1 MAYTYSKAGVDV
13 KKVNALHKA
22 TDVLLRTTHS
32 RSVLPIY
39 GHYAGLVKVGKEL
52 IAMHT
57 DGVGTKVLVAQALRK
72 YDTVGIDC
80 VAMNVNDII
89 CVGARPVALVDYL
102 ALGREDAKLTRELMK
117 GLVAGAKEAGTSLV
131 GGETAIMGDVIK
143 GVKGCTGFDLAATCI
158 GVIET
163 NHNRPITGE
172 AMRPGDVVVGL
183 ESSGIHSNGLTLARK
198 VLKGR
203 RWLRE
208 LLVPTRIYVKPIMQM
223 VRELDVHGIAHITG
237 GAFSK
242 LSRIADRAKVGIKL
256 DNTPKPQPVFRA
268 IQRAARLSE
277 REMYRT
283 FNMGV
288 GMCVIVGE
296 KDAGSVIA
304 IAKKYGINAMKI
316 GRITKEEGIF
326 LEKEQLD

>member
-1 MAYTYSKAGVDV
+1 MAFDYSKAGVDV
-13 KKVNALHKA
+13 QKVKGMHAQI
-22 TDVLLRTTHS
+22 DEMLRATHS
-32 RSVLPIY
+32 ADVLPIY
-39 GHYAGLVKVGKEL
+39 GHYAGLMKLPGSKQL
-52 IAMHT
+52 LAMHT

-172 AMRPGDVVVGL
+172 AM
-183 ESSGIHSNGLTLARK
+183 
-198 VLKGR
+198 
-203 RWLRE
+203 
-208 LLVPTRIYVKPIMQM
+208 
-223 VRELDVHGIAHITG
+223 
-237 GAFSK
+237 
-242 LSRIADRAKVGIKL
+242 
-256 DNTPKPQPVFRA
+256 
-268 IQRAARLSE
+268 
-277 REMYRT
+277 
-283 FNMGV
+283 
-288 GMCVIVGE
+288 
-296 KDAGSVIA
+296 
-304 IAKKYGINAMKI
+304 
-316 GRITKEEGIF
+316 
-326 LEKEQLD
+326 